1 MDGARAERVLE
12 LVSITA
18 NKNTCPGD
26 KSALTPGGLR
36 LGTRFNRS
44 AACAECVAKFS
55 NLGKSYRSG
64 ATLDRLC
71 QPLCHSAHMAADPF
85 FSLGVSDSVMCLCF
99 LLHVTVSV
107 VLITRPSFS
116 MSPCT
121 SNQPSLYELLTTI
134 KPFNLTIVLSVTF
147 LQELQLWPLGSLRR
161 QILKKL
167 WSWLMKGFRLHWTWR
182 RRPVR
187 EFRLNL
193 WFIQWEWWCLGFCVQ
208 QIHHADML
216 FAYIDY

>member
-18 NKNTCPGD
+18 NKNTCTGD

-44 AACAECVAKFS
+44 AACAESVAKFS

-64 ATLDRLC
+64 ATLDRIC
-71 QPLCHSAHMAADPF
+71 QPLCFSARMVADPF
-85 FSLGVSDSVMCLCF
+85 FSLGVSDSVMCLFF

-107 VLITRPSFS
+107 VIARPSFS

-121 SNQPSLYELLTTI
+121 SNQPPLYELLTTI

-147 LQELQLWPLGSLRR
+147 LQELQL
-161 QILKKL
+161 
-167 WSWLMKGFRLHWTWR
+167 
-182 RRPVR
+182 
-187 EFRLNL
+187 
-193 WFIQWEWWCLGFCVQ
+193 
-208 QIHHADML
+208 
-216 FAYIDY
+216 